1 MTIRSSLFVLC
12 VLLAPALA
20 AAQDAPPTGAPPAF
34 ARCFEDPDRWTYHRG
49 QETIAKAGE
58 RFFEDMRKCDPSFA
72 AAVAEAVRFQVHQEE
87 TNKFVRS
94 SKYVMAAYGVAW
106 AVLALAG
113 LALWL
118 RQRRLNDEI
127 ASLEAKLRDAEAQ
140 GR

>member
-1 MTIRSSLFVLC
+1 MTIRSSLLILC
-12 VLLAPALA
+12 VVLAPAVA
-20 AAQDAPPTGAPPAF
+20 AAQDAAPAPAAGNCF
-34 ARCFEDPDRWTYHRG
+34 ANPERWAFQRG
-49 QETIAKAGE
+49 NETIAKAGE
-58 RFFEDMRKCDPSFA
+58 RFFDDMRKCDPTFA
-72 AAVAEAVRFQVHQEE
+72 AAVAEAVRFQIHQEE
-87 TNKFVRS
+87 TEKFVRS

-106 AVLALAG
+106 ALLAVAG

>member
-1 MTIRSSLFVLC
+1 MTIRSSLLVLC
-12 VLLAPALA
+12 IVLAPAVA
-20 AAQDAPPTGAPPAF
+20 AAQDTPAAPAPPLS
-34 ARCFEDPDRWTYHRG
+34 RCFTDPDRWAYQRG

-72 AAVAEAVRFQVHQEE
+72 AAVAEAVRFQIHQEE
-87 TNKFVRS
+87 TEKFVRS
-94 SKYVMAAYGVAW
+94 SKFVMAAYGVAW

-118 RQRRLNDEI
+118 RQRKLNDEI